1 MDALMVNLTLSFP
14 HDKSRGFFMNEWQL
28 DKLTALK
35 NSTDSDIRL
44 QKKKG
49 C

>member
-1 MDALMVNLTLSFP
+1 MVNLKLSFP

-35 NSTDSDIRL
+35 SSTNSNITVTE
-44 QKKKG
+44 KKRVLILI
-49 C
+49 